1 MEWFQLIFPLVMIL
15 SPLVFVL
22 CSGTSPQA
30 GAAAKPLMHA
40 LWACTLGMVAVQ
52 LSLWYAGARTATFM
66 GFAFMPLWFA
76 LAMPAL
82 MHRRPEWRRLHGSTP
97 ERTASLQP
105 RHHEPLL
112 PRWLMVLP
120 SWVGLAG
127 VVSVAAAVVMHRTQV
142 GPLGPVD
149 DASLIAAVLLVIGS
163 EVLLFG
169 LLPAITRAVRQMP
182 EPEPAGG
189 DASLR
194 EAYAK
199 HRRFVA
205 CSMTLL
211 FGVGMN
217 AVAVAV
223 ASCLAWVPST
233 NPLRLTLLIVCG
245 AGGGTLVGLGGAAIG
260 TVSSLR
266 RVRIAA
272 QLHGLEAARSN
283 PTH

>member
-1 MEWFQLIFPLVMIL
+1 MEWFQLIFPMVMIL
-15 SPLVFVL
+15 APLVFVL
-22 CSGTSPQA
+22 CSGRSQEALP
-30 GAAAKPLMHA
+30 GAAPLMQA
-40 LWACTLGMVAVQ
+40 LWACTLGVLGVH
-52 LSLWYAGARTATFM
+52 LGLWYAGVKAATFM

-82 MHRRPEWRRLHGSTP
+82 MHRRPEWQRLHGSTP

-105 RHHEPLL
+105 RTREPLV
-112 PRWLMVLP
+112 PRWLLHLCG
-120 SWVGLAG
+120 WVGTLG
-127 VVSVAAAVVMHRTQV
+127 VISVASAFVMHRS
-142 GPLGPVD
+142 GRSPMGPVEGT
-149 DASLIAAVLLVIGS
+149 SLTAALLLIIGS
-163 EVLLFG
+163 EILMFG
-169 LLPAITRAVRQMP
+169 LLPVITRTVRQMP

-205 CSMTLL
+205 CSMILL

-217 AVAVAV
+217 ALAGIV

-233 NPLRLTLLIVCG
+233 HPLRLTLLVACG
-245 AGGGTLVGLGGAAIG
+245 AGGGALIGVAGAAIG

-266 RVRIAA
+266 RARIAA
-272 QLHGLEAARSN
+272 QLRGVEEARSS
-283 PTH
+283 PSH